1 MLSPYR
7 VLDLTNEKGLLCG
20 QILADLGADVI
31 AVEPPEGNSARRL
44 GPFAGDE
51 PGDSPAMVV
60 YEAQYKMA
68 RIWVSPERSRRD
80 NVDPLFYLYHEV
92 SHIFLGVHDEEFQ
105 CNNIASILLG

>member
-1 MLSPYR
+1 MIKPPVFKERSDTFLNTKLKKCLNR
-7 VLDLTNEKGLLCG
+7 LNLRDWAVDLYLGDEVPEK
-20 QILADLGADVI
+20 
-31 AVEPPEGNSARRL
+31 
-44 GPFAGDE
+44 FAGDE

-80 NVDPLFYLYHEV
+80 NVDPLFYLYHEII
-92 SHIFLGVHDEEFQ
+92 HIFLGVHDEEFE